1 MREAFGSTGMLSR
14 GPALL
19 PGYFGY
25 HFRSSYPPGWN
36 TDAKSNIPS
45 PQPVVFGFLFP
56 GARSPCHIPFGRA
69 FLTVYHPVILV
80 SLVKGFTPKALNRS
94 GSPRVLAE
102 PLR

>member
-1 MREAFGSTGMLSR
+1 MQEAFGSTGMLSR

-25 HFRSSYPPGWN
+25 HFRLGTQPQAGIQ
-36 TDAKSNIPS
+36 DAKSYVLS
-45 PQPVVFGFLFP
+45 RQLYFGFLFP
-56 GARSPCHIPFGRA
+56 GTQSPCHIPLGRA